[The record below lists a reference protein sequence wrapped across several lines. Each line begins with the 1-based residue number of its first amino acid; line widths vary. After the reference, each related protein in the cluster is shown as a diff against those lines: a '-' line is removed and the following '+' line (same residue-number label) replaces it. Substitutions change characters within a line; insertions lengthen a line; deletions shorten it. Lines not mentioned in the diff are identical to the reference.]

1 MLESLRARLL
11 LWYTSILV
19 LVILAFGGAVCYLF
33 WRSLLTSLDEGLRQR
48 ARAIGASLQPLG
60 GDTFEL
66 DPPEELMRYF
76 QTHGGPRRYY
86 VIWNDH
92 GALVDRSD
100 PDVYVPILEAAAA
113 RSRMGMREVAVSA
126 TSGATVLVAQETS
139 DLRSE
144 VWVLGWTVAGA
155 AGVALGLSL
164 LGGWFLV
171 HGALAP
177 IARISRTAKAM
188 SEGDLSAR
196 IAIDRTETELG
207 QVALTLNQAFDRLQ
221 DTLDRQRRFTA
232 DASHELRTPLSV
244 LCLEVEWAL
253 ARERGAAEYRETL
266 DTCWRAAERMRAVIE
281 GLLTL
286 ARADAGDLMLSRVP
300 VALDEVAREVVAQL
314 RPLATKR
321 SVDVTV
327 TGDAAEVSGDPN
339 LLREVV
345 INLVSNA
352 IHYNRDKGRV
362 ELAVWKDEPSAC
374 LLVTDTGIG
383 ISSDDLPRVFE
394 RFFRADKARAREAGG
409 AGLGL
414 AVSRWIVESHGGEIT
429 CTSEVGRGTSF
440 LVRLPL
446 ETAASPVQP
455 EVKTDSSEVRT

>member
-33 WRSLLTSLDEGLRQR
+33 WRSMLTGLDDVLRQR
-48 ARAIGASLQPLG
+48 ARTIAEALEPAGA
-60 GDTFEL
+60 DTFEL
-66 DPPEELMRYF
+66 DPPDELMRYF
-76 QTHGGPRRYY
+76 QTSGGPRHYY
-86 VIWNDH
+86 VIWNKH
-92 GALVDRSD
+92 GTLVDRSD
-100 PDVYVPILEAAAA
+100 PDEIVPVLEADAS
-113 RSRMGMREVAVSA
+113 RSRMGMREVTVSA
-126 TSGATVLVAQETS
+126 DGGATILVGQETV
-139 DLRSE
+139 DLRRE

-155 AGVALGLSL
+155 AVAALALSL
-164 LGGWFLV
+164 VGGWFMANR
-171 HGALAP
+171 ALAP

-207 QVALTLNQAFDRLQ
+207 QVALALNHTFDRLQ
-221 DTLDRQRRFTA
+221 DSLDRQRRFTA

-253 ARERGAAEYRETL
+253 ARERGPAEYRETL
-266 DTCWRAAERMRAVIE
+266 DTCWRAAERMRAVVE

-286 ARADAGDLMLSRVP
+286 ARADAGDLMVSRVP
-300 VALDEVAREVVAQL
+300 VSLDQVAHEVVAQL
-314 RPLATKR
+314 RPLARKR
-321 SVDVTV
+321 RLEVTV
-327 TGDAAEVSGDPN
+327 SGDTAEVSGDPN

-345 INLVSNA
+345 TNLVSNA
-352 IHYNRDKGRV
+352 IHYNRDDGRV
-362 ELAVWKDEPSAC
+362 DLAAWKEELSAC

-383 ISSDDLPRVFE
+383 IASDDLPRVFE

-414 AVSRWIVESHGGEIT
+414 AVSRWIVEHHGGQIT

-446 ETAASPVQP
+446 ETAATPVVQ
-455 EVKTDSSEVRT
+455 T